1 MLQTFLLGEERDL
14 EDGISVKLSV
24 GLLVKCI
31 RMNSLTDD
39 LSLAEFLEVSW
50 MVSFRNS
57 FLLCLFSVD
66 FVLVLLWKLPVI
78 P

>member
-1 MLQTFLLGEERDL
+1 MLETFLLGEETDL
-14 EDGISVKLSV
+14 EDGMSVKLNV
-24 GLLVKCI
+24 GLLVKCV
-31 RMNSLTDD
+31 RMYSLTDD

-57 FLLCLFSVD
+57 FILCVFSVD
-66 FVLVLLWKLPVI
+66 FVLVWKLFMI